1 MLARIAVQDR
11 IRFHHAELLANAEDI
26 LLAAGEQ
33 VPVRHVRIAGIR
45 HHHACIA
52 RHDGRRVMLRIHG
65 DGDEAQ
71 TPTEEGLQIST
82 QTGDF
87 PVGVRAG
94 LLAVRVEE
102 VQDHGPVLHQ
112 IGEEPDFSPEMIGE
126 RDVVEVLGKV
136 SAHHA
141 PVVTR
146 RHGAGGCVGAR
157 LVLVGQSQAQQ
168 PRREAQAVE
177 EP

>member
-1 MLARIAVQDR
+1 
-11 IRFHHAELLANAEDI
+11 
-26 LLAAGEQ
+26 
-33 VPVRHVRIAGIR
+33 
-45 HHHACIA
+45 
-52 RHDGRRVMLRIHG
+52 MLRIHG

-146 RHGAGGCVGAR
+146 RHGAGGGGCVGV
-157 LVLVGQSQAQQ
+157 VLIGHDQAHQ
-168 PRREAQAVE
+168 PRRETRAVKE
-177 EP
+177 S